1 MPSDA
6 AGPVAPIVSPNV
18 ISWAAAPVTHANANA
33 RTTDKCRIMGLP
45 SDERL
50 VILAESMEHLAAVL
64 KPLAPEKTV
73 GGEACLAAMKRKRNP
88 GYALRRGDA
97 CVALYQRQRCRKRAR
112 DASPLQATK
121 CWVRR

>member
-1 MPSDA
+1 M
-6 AGPVAPIVSPNV
+6 V
-18 ISWAAAPVTHANANA
+18 
-33 RTTDKCRIMGLP
+33 LP

-64 KPLAPEKTV
+64 KPLAQEKTV
-73 GGEACLAAMKRKRNP
+73 GGEACLAAMKRTRNP

-112 DASPLQATK
+112 QCLAPTK
-121 CWVRR
+121 RMGNPGYTLRKGGACVGISQRQC